1 MSKASK
7 AKEKKRLR
15 SSNSS
20 VGEDDDS
27 QIIEKLVSIQERI
40 ENGFTKIDKEIA
52 ALKCELKEDIKSVRV
67 ELNDATKSL
76 NAAWE
81 EVSLLQKNNKI
92 LQQQLDSIAEENV
105 KLKEDFEALRVRI
118 VKQEDYSRREN
129 LRFYNIPE
137 NDEETNDDCIQ
148 KVKQVLSDLG
158 APSDIKFHAIHRTG
172 KPNTNY
178 GASSTSEGEP
188 RPRPI
193 LARFV
198 SRMDSESIWFMR
210 KELLKSPRFSTVL
223 IDKDLSPE
231 SARERAKLR
240 AAYKKAKDLNIEK
253 VFIKG
258 KNLIINSSKY
268 SVNTLPEYLLP
279 HQDGN
284 SKS

>member
-1 MSKASK
+1 MSKC
-7 AKEKKRLR
+7 KEKKRLR

-27 QIIEKLVSIQERI
+27 KIIEKLVSIQERI
-40 ENGFTKIDKEIA
+40 ENGFTKVNEEIT
-52 ALKCELKEDIKSVRV
+52 ALKYELKGDIKAVRE
-67 ELNDATKSL
+67 ELNEATKSL

-81 EVSLLQKNNKI
+81 EVSSLQEKNRI
-92 LQQQLDSIAEENV
+92 LQQQLDNTAEENV
-105 KLKEDFEALRVRI
+105 KLKEDFEALRIRI
-118 VKQEDYSRREN
+118 VKQDDYSRREN

-137 NDEETNDDCIQ
+137 NVQETNEECVQ
-148 KVKQVLSDLG
+148 KVKQVLADLG
-158 APSDIKFHAIHRTG
+158 APSDVKFHAIHRTG
-172 KPNTNY
+172 KPNINHE
-178 GASSTSEGEP
+178 ASSTSGEP

-198 SRMDSESIWFMR
+198 SRMDSESIWYKR

-240 AAYKKAKDLNIEK
+240 AAYRKAKDLNIDK

-258 KNLIINSSKY
+258 KDLVVNSSTY
-268 SVNTLPEYLLP
+268 SVNNLPEYLLP
-279 HQDGN
+279 N
-284 SKS
+284 